1 VGIGDALGVAL
12 GLRAR
17 VIFHRGA
24 ECVAALDSAPLGG
37 GVGLTQHDAAVVLG
51 AVPCA
56 FQLFGHP
63 QGNAFG
69 VHQGL
74 DRGRAVA
81 GVVRWGGHVVSGDRL
96 LQDAVDFAQFFGKVN
111 RFTKKMDEFSQRL
124 REERKRLGL
133 SQEAFASLGGVS
145 KNTQSNYETG
155 ANLPDVGYLNTIRGF
170 GVDSGYVLTGI
181 RTFDP
186 SAIEHAQPAATLAAR
201 LVQERKR
208 LELTVGQLA
217 AKSGVDRLALLKFE
231 EGEFAPD
238 AKALQQLHAVGV
250 DVGYVLLS
258 LRAGAAGG
266 DVGVAGA
273 VSADIEVLMQHYG
286 KATAEGQAAIRTVA
300 SLAAQ
305 AARV

>member
-1 VGIGDALGVAL
+1 M
-12 GLRAR
+12 
-17 VIFHRGA
+17 
-24 ECVAALDSAPLGG
+24 
-37 GVGLTQHDAAVVLG
+37 
-51 AVPCA
+51 
-56 FQLFGHP
+56 
-63 QGNAFG
+63 
-69 VHQGL
+69 
-74 DRGRAVA
+74 
-81 GVVRWGGHVVSGDRL
+81 

-266 DVGVAGA
+266 DAGA
-273 VSADIEVLMQHYG
+273 AASVSSESQQLLQHYD
-286 KATAEGQAAIRTVA
+286 KAPAE
-300 SLAAQ
+300 AQ
-305 AARV
+305 AALRTLAAIAARA

>member
-1 VGIGDALGVAL
+1 MGRGVGAQG
-12 GLRAR
+12 AR
-17 VIFHRGA
+17 DFYRGA
-24 ECVAALDSAPLGG
+24 ECLAALDSAPLGG
-37 GVGLTQHDAAVVLG
+37 GVGLTQHDAALVLG

-56 FQLFGHP
+56 FQLFAGHP

-96 LQDAVDFAQFFGKVN
+96 LQDAMYFAQFFGKVN

-258 LRAGAAGG
+258 LRAGS
-266 DVGVAGA
+266 DVGAA
-273 VSADIEVLMQHYG
+273 ASVSSDTQLLLQHYER
-286 KATAEGQAAIRTVA
+286 APLE
-300 SLAAQ
+300 AQ
-305 AARV
+305 AALRTLAAIAARA

>member
-1 VGIGDALGVAL
+1 MGIGHALGVAL

-37 GVGLTQHDAAVVLG
+37 GVGLTQHDAALVLG
-51 AVPCA
+51 VGPCA
-56 FQLFGHP
+56 FQLFAGQP

-69 VHQGL
+69 VHQGF

-81 GVVRWGGHVVSGDRL
+81 GGVRLGGHVVSGDRL
-96 LQDAVDFAQFFGKVN
+96 LQGVFIFVHICELVNAQMSESSTFF
-111 RFTKKMDEFSQRL
+111 ERL
-124 REERKRLGL
+124 GEERKRLGL
-133 SQEAFASLGGVS
+133 KQEEFGTLMGVGKHSQL
-145 KNTQSNYETG
+145 NYEKG
-155 ANLPDVGYLNTIRGF
+155 SRKPDSDYLAAAQAH
-170 GVDSGYVLTGI
+170 GVDLVYLFTGS
-181 RTFDP
+181 RSFDP
-186 SAIEHAQPAATLAAR
+186 SATEHPEPVATLAAR
-201 LVQERKR
+201 LQQERKR

-217 AKSGVDRLALLKFE
+217 TKSGVDRLALLKFE

-266 DVGVAGA
+266 NAGA
-273 VSADIEVLMQHYG
+273 AVSVSSESQQLLQHYD
-286 KATAEGQAAIRTVA
+286 KAPAE
-300 SLAAQ
+300 AQ
-305 AARV
+305 AALRTLAAIAARA